1 MAIFGRNVAVLTTK
15 YKYIDGNTRRDH
27 GTSKTLSDT
36 ELQRALDYTATTKA
50 AVRNRAILLL
60 THWAGMR
67 IGEVASV
74 RYSDVLN
81 ADKQVLSEIHL
92 AANQT
97 KGSKS
102 RVVLLSER
110 MQHELAIYIAA
121 HPPKDMNR
129 PLFPTQRAYGF
140 TPNTLTHV
148 INGLYRQAG
157 LNGATSH
164 SGRRGFLTRLSE
176 KGVSVRVMMQLAG
189 HSQMSTTQRY
199 IDTRPDILRNAVELI

>member
-1 MAIFGRNVAVLTTK
+1 MAQARTLT
-15 YKYIDGNTRRDH
+15 DA
-27 GTSKTLSDT
+27 
-36 ELQRALDYTATTKA
+36 ELDKALTYADTTKA
-50 AVRNRAILLL
+50 ALRNRAILLL
-60 THWAGMR
+60 THLSGMR

-129 PLFPTQRAYGF
+129 PLFPTQRAFGF
-140 TPNTLTHV
+140 TPNTLTAC
-148 INGLYRQAG
+148 NKWALSPS
-157 LNGATSH
+157 GA
-164 SGRRGFLTRLSE
+164 
-176 KGVSVRVMMQLAG
+176 QW
-189 HSQMSTTQRY
+189 RY
-199 IDTRPDILRNAVELI
+199 QP

>member
-1 MAIFGRNVAVLTTK
+1 MAQARTLT
-15 YKYIDGNTRRDH
+15 
-27 GTSKTLSDT
+27 DT
-36 ELQRALDYTATTKA
+36 ELQRALDYAATTKA
-50 AVRNRAILLL
+50 AVRNRTILLL

-74 RYSDVLN
+74 RYSDVLST
-81 ADKQVLSEIHL
+81 DLQVLTEIRL
-92 AANQT
+92 SAAQT
-97 KGSKS
+97 KGNKS
-102 RVVLLSER
+102 RTVLLSER
-110 MQHELAIYIAA
+110 MRTELRHYIAA
-121 HPPKDMNR
+121 HPPKDLHK
-129 PLFPTQRAYGF
+129 PLFPTQRAHGF
-140 TPNTLTHV
+140 TPNTLTHIV
-148 INGLYRQAG
+148 NGLYKQAG

>member
-1 MAIFGRNVAVLTTK
+1 MAQAR
-15 YKYIDGNTRRDH
+15 
-27 GTSKTLSDT
+27 TLNDD
-36 ELQRALDYTATTKA
+36 ELEKALNYAATTKA
-50 AVRNRAILLL
+50 GLRNRAILLL
-60 THWAGMR
+60 THLAGMR

-74 RYSDVLN
+74 RYCDVLSS
-81 ADKQVLSEIHL
+81 DKQVLSEIHL

-110 MQHELAIYIAA
+110 MQAELAHYIAA
-121 HPPKDMNR
+121 HPPRDLTK
-129 PLFPTQRAYGF
+129 PLFPTQRSSGF

-157 LNGATSH
+157 LNGATTH

>member
-1 MAIFGRNVAVLTTK
+1 MAQARTLTDIELERVLAF
-15 YKYIDGNTRRDH
+15 
-27 GTSKTLSDT
+27 SAS
-36 ELQRALDYTATTKA
+36 TKA
-50 AVRNRAILLL
+50 ARRNRTILLL

-74 RYSDVLN
+74 RYSDVLST
-81 ADKQVLSEIHL
+81 DMQVLGEIRL
-92 AANQT
+92 SANQT

-110 MQHELAIYIAA
+110 MRAELSQYIAA
-121 HPPKDMNR
+121 HPPKDIHQ
-129 PLFPTQRAYGF
+129 PLFRTQRALGF
-140 TPNTLTHV
+140 TPNTLTHIV
-148 INGLYRQAG
+148 NGLYKQAG

-164 SGRRGFLTRLSE
+164 SGRRGFLTKLSE

>member
-1 MAIFGRNVAVLTTK
+1 MAKQG
-15 YKYIDGNTRRDH
+15 
-27 GTSKTLSDT
+27 GTMAQAKTLSDQ

-74 RYSDVLN
+74 RYSDVLSSDN
-81 ADKQVLSEIHL
+81 QVLSEIHL

-102 RVVLLSER
+102 RVVLLSEH
-110 MQHELAIYIAA
+110 MQQELAIYIAA

-129 PLFPTQRAYGF
+129 PLFPTQRALGF

>member
-1 MAIFGRNVAVLTTK
+1 MINGEHMAQAR
-15 YKYIDGNTRRDH
+15 
-27 GTSKTLSDT
+27 TLNDM
-36 ELQRALDYTATTKA
+36 ELEKALAHADTTKA
-50 AVRNRAILLL
+50 ALRNRTILLL
-60 THWAGMR
+60 THLAGMR

-74 RYSDVLN
+74 RYSDVLSSDN
-81 ADKQVLSEIHL
+81 QVLSEIRL
-92 AANQT
+92 AAGQT
-97 KGSKS
+97 KGAKS

-110 MQHELAIYIAA
+110 MQAALRQYIAA
-121 HPPKDMNR
+121 HPPKDIHR
-129 PLFPTQRAYGF
+129 PLFPTQRAQGF
-140 TPNTLTHV
+140 TANTLTHIV
-148 INGLYRQAG
+148 NGLYKQAG

>member
-1 MAIFGRNVAVLTTK
+1 MAQARTLT
-15 YKYIDGNTRRDH
+15 DA
-27 GTSKTLSDT
+27 
-36 ELQRALDYTATTKA
+36 ELDKALAYAQTTKA

-60 THWAGMR
+60 THLAGMR
-67 IGEVASV
+67 IGEVAGV
-74 RYSDVLN
+74 RYCDVLSS
-81 ADKQVLSEIHL
+81 DKQVLSEIHL
-92 AANQT
+92 RAYQT
-97 KGSKS
+97 KGNKS
-102 RVVLLSER
+102 RVVILSER
-110 MQHELAIYIAA
+110 MQAELTQYIAKY
-121 HPPKDMNR
+121 PPKILTN
-129 PLFPTQRAYGF
+129 PLFPTQRSSGF

>member
-1 MAIFGRNVAVLTTK
+1 MAQA
-15 YKYIDGNTRRDH
+15 
-27 GTSKTLSDT
+27 KTLSDT
-36 ELQRALDYTATTKA
+36 ELQRALEYAATTKA

-129 PLFPTQRAYGF
+129 PLFATQRAFGF

>member
-1 MAIFGRNVAVLTTK
+1 MTQA
-15 YKYIDGNTRRDH
+15 
-27 GTSKTLSDT
+27 KTLT
-36 ELQRALDYTATTKA
+36 EVELQKALDYAATTKA
-50 AVRNRAILLL
+50 GLRNRTILLL

-74 RYSDVLN
+74 RYCDVLN

-92 AANQT
+92 SARQT

-102 RVVLLSER
+102 RMVLLSER
-110 MQHELAIYIAA
+110 MQQELARYIAV
-121 HPPKDMNR
+121 HPPKEMNR
-129 PLFPTQRAYGF
+129 PLFATQRAFGF

>member
-1 MAIFGRNVAVLTTK
+1 MAQARTLT
-15 YKYIDGNTRRDH
+15 DA
-27 GTSKTLSDT
+27 
-36 ELQRALDYTATTKA
+36 ELDKALAYAQTTKA

-60 THWAGMR
+60 THLAGMR

-74 RYSDVLN
+74 RYCDVLSSDN
-81 ADKQVLSEIHL
+81 QVLSEIHL
-92 AANQT
+92 RANQT
-97 KGSKS
+97 KGNKS

-110 MQHELAIYIAA
+110 MQAELTQYISKC
-121 HPPKDMNR
+121 PPKDLTR
-129 PLFPTQRAYGF
+129 QLFPTQRAHGF

-157 LNGATSH
+157 LNGATTH

>member
-1 MAIFGRNVAVLTTK
+1 MTQA
-15 YKYIDGNTRRDH
+15 
-27 GTSKTLSDT
+27 KTLNDQ
-36 ELQRALDYTATTKA
+36 ELQKALDYAATTKA

-60 THWAGMR
+60 THLAGMR
-67 IGEVASV
+67 IGEVANV
-74 RYSDVLN
+74 RYSDVLSSDN
-81 ADKQVLSEIHL
+81 QVLNEIHL

-110 MQHELAIYIAA
+110 MQQELGKYIAA
-121 HPPKDMNR
+121 HPPKDINR
-129 PLFPTQRAYGF
+129 PLFPTQRARGF

>member
-1 MAIFGRNVAVLTTK
+1 MAQA
-15 YKYIDGNTRRDH
+15 
-27 GTSKTLSDT
+27 KTLSDA
-36 ELQRALDYTATTKA
+36 ELQRVLEYAATTKA

-102 RVVLLSER
+102 RVCCIRR
-110 MQHELAIYIAA
+110 MQHEIARYIAA
-121 HPPKDMNR
+121 HPPKDMND
-129 PLFPTQRAYGF
+129 PSFPRREPMDLRKYAY
-140 TPNTLTHV
+140 
-148 INGLYRQAG
+148 
-157 LNGATSH
+157 SC
-164 SGRRGFLTRLSE
+164 
-176 KGVSVRVMMQLAG
+176 
-189 HSQMSTTQRY
+189 
-199 IDTRPDILRNAVELI
+199 D

>member
-1 MAIFGRNVAVLTTK
+1 MAQARTLTD
-15 YKYIDGNTRRDH
+15 I
-27 GTSKTLSDT
+27 
-36 ELQRALDYTATTKA
+36 ELDRALEYAQTTKA

-60 THWAGMR
+60 THLAGMR

-74 RYSDVLN
+74 RYCDVLSSDN
-81 ADKQVLSEIHL
+81 KVLSEIHL
-92 AANQT
+92 RANQT
-97 KGSKS
+97 KGNKS

-110 MQHELAIYIAA
+110 MQAELTQYIA
-121 HPPKDMNR
+121 K
-129 PLFPTQRAYGF
+129 PLFPTQRALGF

-157 LNGATSH
+157 LNGATTH

>member
-1 MAIFGRNVAVLTTK
+1 MAQA
-15 YKYIDGNTRRDH
+15 
-27 GTSKTLSDT
+27 KTLSDQ
-36 ELQRALDYTATTKA
+36 ELQRALDYAASTKA

-81 ADKQVLSEIHL
+81 NDKQVLSEIHL

-110 MQHELAIYIAA
+110 MQQELAKYIAA

-148 INGLYRQAG
+148 VNGLYRQAG

-164 SGRRGFLTRLSE
+164 SGRRGFLTRLSQ

-199 IDTRPDILRNAVELI
+199 LDTRPDILRNAVELI

>member
-1 MAIFGRNVAVLTTK
+1 MAQARTLTDIELDKVLTHA
-15 YKYIDGNTRRDH
+15 N
-27 GTSKTLSDT
+27 S
-36 ELQRALDYTATTKA
+36 TKA

-74 RYSDVLN
+74 CYSDVLSTDN
-81 ADKQVLSEIHL
+81 QVLNEIRLH
-92 AANQT
+92 ATQT

-110 MQHELAIYIAA
+110 MRCELAQYIAA
-121 HPPKDMNR
+121 HPPKDATK
-129 PLFPTQRAYGF
+129 PLFRTQRAQGF
-140 TPNTLTHV
+140 TPNTLTHIV
-148 INGLYRQAG
+148 NSLYKKAG

-199 IDTRPDILRNAVELI
+199 IDTRPDMLRNAVELI

>member
-1 MAIFGRNVAVLTTK
+1 MAQA
-15 YKYIDGNTRRDH
+15 
-27 GTSKTLSDT
+27 KTLSDQ
-36 ELQRALDYTATTKA
+36 ELQRVLDYAATTKA

-74 RYSDVLN
+74 RYNDVLN

-110 MQHELAIYIAA
+110 MQQELAKYIAA
-121 HPPKDMNR
+121 HPPKTMNR
-129 PLFPTQRAYGF
+129 PLFPTQRALGF

-164 SGRRGFLTRLSE
+164 SGRRSFITNLAS
-176 KGVSVRVMMQLAG
+176 KGIGVRVLMSLAG
-189 HSQMSTTQRY
+189 HKNISTTQAY
-199 IDTRPDILRNAVELI
+199 IDVNDDMKRRAVELI